1 MSEKKKDDQR
11 VVKSAVGEI
20 TNAKIKDEE
29 QPKLPWMI
37 SSAMFLAPLCWYG
50 PIGSTRSVLIPQ
62 LFAQLDPV
70 HKVWAVGILAT
81 VASIVG
87 AISNLLFGAFSDVTR
102 THLGKRKPYI
112 LVGTLAVAI
121 SLVVIANM
129 KSITAII
136 FVWIIAAAAENA
148 IAAAIY
154 PQISDRVAP
163 KWRGTVSTF
172 YGVGFTI
179 A

>member
-1 MSEKKKDDQR
+1 
-11 VVKSAVGEI
+11 
-20 TNAKIKDEE
+20 
-29 QPKLPWMI
+29 
-37 SSAMFLAPLCWYG
+37 MFLAPLCWYG

-102 THLGKRKPYI
+102 TRLGKRKPYI

-136 FVWIIAAAAENA
+136 FVWIIALPPKMRLLQLF
-148 IAAAIY
+148 IHKY
-154 PQISDRVAP
+154 QIESPRSGEAQYRLFMGSALRLPSKVLHYLQPNFSAMLNL
-163 KWRGTVSTF
+163 GSTQWLHVRLF
-172 YGVGFTI
+172 
-179 A
+179 